1 MNRRFLRSAAIAF
14 AAAVA
19 CTSAFALPF
28 RTYLSADGLDTNP
41 CSLPAPCRLLPA
53 AIAAV
58 TDGGEVWMLDSANYN
73 TATVSIAKS
82 VTILAVPGALGSVVA
97 ISGPAILVNSGSAK
111 VALRNLVIVPFPG
124 GSGTSGVEVTSAA
137 KVTIED
143 CLIAGH
149 GASGITITAAGAVRL
164 TRSIVRDN
172 TWKGMELYQGVAE
185 ISDSQLLGNGQEGLL
200 VFTNGTTGF
209 ATVSNSVVSGNGAY
223 GISVVGGAGTT
234 TRVSVTAT
242 TVADN
247 TSGGISS
254 INLSGSSVVVTVGY
268 SYILR
273 NGGNGFT
280 QGNTS
285 VFESMG
291 NNVVRQNGSLSSG
304 TLSAPALF

>member
-1 MNRRFLRSAAIAF
+1 MNRRLIRSAVIAI

-19 CTSAFALPF
+19 CTSALALPF

-97 ISGPAILVNSGSAK
+97 IGGQAILINSGSAK

-124 GSGTSGVEVTSAA
+124 GGGTNGVEVTSAA

-200 VFTNGTTGF
+200 VFTNVTTGV
-209 ATVSNSVVSGNGAY
+209 ATVTNSVISGNNAY
-223 GISVVGGAGTT
+223 GISVIGAGGTT
-234 TRVSVTAT
+234 TKVSVTAS

-247 TSGGISS
+247 FNGGISS